1 MDGLD
6 LTSNWERNTKTG
18 VSRLN
23 YDDETRNYS
32 YGDSQHFLLSLTE
45 HTKYISKV
53 HWAMGK
59 LTARECVAGEY

>member
-53 HWAMGK
+53 H
-59 LTARECVAGEY
+59 